1 MNMKENSNHNASH
14 SGPGPQ
20 RCTSNPLTVVTLDQM
35 TESAHPECNMI
46 YRCKNC
52 GRPLSSYDII
62 NFYGL
67 PACPVC
73 FNAAAPFEVELLPS
87 ATQTASMHS

>member
-1 MNMKENSNHNASH
+1 MNMKENNNFEVRGSGLASRVFVG
-14 SGPGPQ
+14 SQLAGATIDPA
-20 RCTSNPLTVVTLDQM
+20 
-35 TESAHPECNMI
+35 TESAHPGGNPI

-73 FNAAAPFEVELLPS
+73 FNAAAPFEVELL
-87 ATQTASMHS
+87 ASDSEAVAMHT

>member
-1 MNMKENSNHNASH
+1 MKKNSSLQVSL
-14 SGPGPQ
+14 SGPAPEV
-20 RCTSNPLTVVTLDQM
+20 CAANPLNVITLEQTMDSGRPQY
-35 TESAHPECNMI
+35 EMI

-52 GRPLSSYDII
+52 GKPLSSYDII

-73 FNAAAPFEVELLPS
+73 FNAAAPFEVELVVS
-87 ATQTASMHS
+87 EMQGAAVHC

>member
-1 MNMKENSNHNASH
+1 ME
-14 SGPGPQ
+14 SGQ
-20 RCTSNPLTVVTLDQM
+20 
-35 TESAHPECNMI
+35 PEGNLI

-52 GRPLSSYDII
+52 GRSLSAYDII

-73 FNAAAPFEVELLPS
+73 FNAAAPFEVELLSPDTETLAMMS
-87 ATQTASMHS
+87 